1 MRPVIYFDTCRIPGE
16 VLARGLFWGGTVR
29 RMFSGKRIN
38 KDKMRKS
45 LYYVLNKERINVSTY
60 CCEIKILRRV
70 V

>member
-1 MRPVIYFDTCRIPGE
+1 MRPVIYFDTRRIPGE
-16 VLARGLFWGGTVR
+16 VLTGGVFWGGTCMKDV
-29 RMFSGKRIN
+29 FGKRIN

-45 LYYVLNKERINVSTY
+45 LCYVLNKERINVSTY